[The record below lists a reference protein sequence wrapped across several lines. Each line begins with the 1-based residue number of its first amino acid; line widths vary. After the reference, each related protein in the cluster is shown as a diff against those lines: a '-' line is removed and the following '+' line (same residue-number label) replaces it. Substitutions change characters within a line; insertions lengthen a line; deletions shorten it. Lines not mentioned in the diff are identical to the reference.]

1 MVWLK
6 FVHLAAISIWCAGL
20 ICLPGLYAQ
29 RHAVEN
35 DDALYRL
42 QGLVRFAY
50 VSLISPAA
58 FIAIGSGI
66 GLVFLQSTFVEWFSL
81 KMAFVGVLVVIHIL
95 TGLVIIRL
103 FEKGEMYPAWRFV
116 AVTIV
121 TTNVVALTLAV
132 VLAKPPLDFDWV
144 PAEWVRPGALRDIVG
159 GFIPWLSR

>member
-29 RHAVEN
+29 RHTVES

-50 VSLISPAA
+50 VTLISPAA
-58 FIAIGSGI
+58 FVAIGSGI
-66 GLVFLQSTFVEWFSL
+66 GLVFVQSTFVEWFSL
-81 KMAFVGVLVVIHIL
+81 KMALVGVLAVIHIL

-116 AVTIV
+116 AVTI
-121 TTNVVALTLAV
+121 AV

-144 PAEWVRPGALRDIVG
+144 PADWVRPGALRDIVG

>member
-6 FVHLAAISIWCAGL
+6 FVHLAAISIWCGGL

-29 RHAVEN
+29 RHAVES

-50 VSLISPAA
+50 LSLISPAA
-58 FIAIGSGI
+58 FVAIGSGV
-66 GLVFLQSTFVEWFSL
+66 GLIFLQSTFVEWFSL
-81 KMAFVGVLVVIHIL
+81 KLAFVGVLVFIHIL

-121 TTNVVALTLAV
+121 TTLVVFAILAV

-144 PAEWVRPGALRDIVG
+144 PADVMRPGALRDIVG
-159 GFIPWLSR
+159 NFIPWLSR

>member
-6 FVHLAAISIWCAGL
+6 FVHLAAISIWCGGL

-29 RHAVEN
+29 RHAVES

-58 FIAIGSGI
+58 FVAIGSGV
-66 GLVFLQSTFVEWFSL
+66 GLIFLQTTFVEWFSL
-81 KMAFVGVLVVIHIL
+81 KLAFVGVLVFIHIL

-121 TTNVVALTLAV
+121 TTLVVFAILAV

-144 PAEWVRPGALRDIVG
+144 PADLMRPGALRDIVG
-159 GFIPWLSR
+159 NFIPWLSR